1 MMNEDRHLFSNDHSR
16 QMVADFFKE
25 YKPLEILDMTIVGKV
40 LHYKV
45 KADGRDELDLMP
57 ADIMKEKF
65 PQVRVHFQMISS
77 Y

>member
-1 MMNEDRHLFSNDHSR
+1 
-16 QMVADFFKE
+16 MVADFFKE
-25 YKPLEILDMTIVGKV
+25 YKPLEILDMTRVDKV

-65 PQVRVHFQMISS
+65 PQVEFTSK
-77 Y
+77 